1 MPIRSIS
8 SALTASLK
16 NNDPFNYA
24 HLIKFE
30 RPTLN
35 TGDGI
40 GSLKSN
46 TFSQKVCISV
56 PLSAP
61 ILKIISLGVG

>member
-46 TFSQKVCISV
+46 TFSYITDG
-56 PLSAP
+56 A
-61 ILKIISLGVG
+61 IDIDATRTTEERHEFI